1 MNADQRTLGAANGC
15 LITLLLLAFPLVYG
29 NWAAYK
35 QWSNARL
42 LETSGKV
49 VQAEVLEVD
58 TARGSRVGMNYG
70 VTYRL
75 PAYLNPSGKNYHA
88 TVNESVYQTA
98 STDKTIAV
106 KILADHPEIQK
117 VVGGESPI
125 YFIVLMAL
133 ADVIFLFFLAIFI
146 FGRNG

>member
-1 MNADQRTLGAANGC
+1 M
-15 LITLLLLAFPLVYG
+15 
-29 NWAAYK
+29 
-35 QWSNARL
+35 
-42 LETSGKV
+42 

-117 VVGGESPI
+117 VVGSESPI
-125 YFIVLMAL
+125 YFIVLMIL
-133 ADVIFLFFLAIFI
+133 SDVIFLFFLVVFI